1 MTPVPDRVTRR
12 NARFQQWAAL
22 LENRSKRQR
31 SGEFIVQGVR
41 PITLALRNGWPIRAV
56 LYDAGAAMSQWARET
71 LDTVA
76 APKVALAPEL
86 MHELGGKTDASPE
99 LLAVAE
105 LPADDLARI
114 PAGPGMLTVV
124 FDRPASPGNLGTLIR
139 SADAFGASGVIVTGH
154 AADVYDPRS
163 VRASTGSLFSLPVVR
178 VPSHRPVLGW
188 AGALR
193 AGGLDV
199 NVVGTDEHG
208 ALAVPSMGI
217 RARWS
222 QASRQAALSPAV
234 SFPTASSVGRVKSTS
249 ATSKSPCSSVPTT
262 FTSTPPAR
270 RACTQSRTG
279 RCDGTRTTGRLNSE
293 PVLARTDRGSY
304 TSAACPVTMTP
315 DAPKAS
321 ADRISVPRFPGL
333 AGRSNTAAS
342 IPRPAGIRARSS
354 AGSAATTSS
363 SGAASVFPPSS
374 CISSGATAT
383 LGAATVPR
391 ISAAHCDV
399 APSASYRTAPIGH
412 PLRNASVIGRTP
424 WTMNSP
430 LRWRFDRF
438 SSSAAHCWNR
448 ALRLVTRMARPTTS
462 GTGGGRVR
470 RSGCPSRRSAGSGR
484 RDADLGAWPP
494 Q

>member
-1 MTPVPDRVTRR
+1 VTPVPDRVTRR

-178 VPSHRPVLGW
+178 VPSHRPVLDW
-188 AGALR
+188 AGSRPAR
-193 AGGLDV
+193 DLDV
-199 NVVGTDEHG
+199 SVVGADERGDTGVADVDFTRATLLVIGNETAGLSAAWRDACDHLVRIPMLG
-208 ALAVPSMGI
+208 A
-217 RARWS
+217 
-222 QASRQAALSPAV
+222 
-234 SFPTASSVGRVKSTS
+234 ASS
-249 ATSKSPCSSVPTT
+249 
-262 FTSTPPAR
+262 
-270 RACTQSRTG
+270 
-279 RCDGTRTTGRLNSE
+279 LN
-293 PVLARTDRGSY
+293 
-304 TSAACPVTMTP
+304 AAM
-315 DAPKAS
+315 
-321 ADRISVPRFPGL
+321 
-333 AGRSNTAAS
+333 AAS
-342 IPRPAGIRARSS
+342 IVLYESARQRIAASARAR
-354 AGSAATTSS
+354 
-363 SGAASVFPPSS
+363 
-374 CISSGATAT
+374 
-383 LGAATVPR
+383 
-391 ISAAHCDV
+391 
-399 APSASYRTAPIGH
+399 
-412 PLRNASVIGRTP
+412 
-424 WTMNSP
+424 
-430 LRWRFDRF
+430 
-438 SSSAAHCWNR
+438 
-448 ALRLVTRMARPTTS
+448 
-462 GTGGGRVR
+462 
-470 RSGCPSRRSAGSGR
+470 
-484 RDADLGAWPP
+484 
-494 Q
+494 